1 MNLGAE
7 NAALHDWRENVATKQ
22 WSKNK
27 PVNGVSSIAENAP
40 ICFQLHSKL
49 QWHDRS
55 PQMCHYYL
63 HPPLH
68 KPGLGSQTQVA
79 CLQLDCQQGSFLWAK
94 LQGQCRTLC
103 WETNDVLLLL
113 MPFFSS
119 TAVTSKKQTL
129 GVPKTSFT
137 KFYHR
142 PKSSNHRGASS
153 QMSELEN
160 NNKNQQG
167 LLC

>member
-7 NAALHDWRENVATKQ
+7 NAALHDWRENGATKQ

-63 HPPLH
+63 HPLLQ
-68 KPGLGSQTQVA
+68 KLGLGSQMQVA
-79 CLQLDCQQGSFLWAK
+79 CPQLDCQQGSFLWAK

-113 MPFFSS
+113 LLLMPFFYS
-119 TAVTSKKQTL
+119 TAVTLKKKTL
-129 GVPKTSFT
+129 GVTGKEFHKVLSPP
-137 KFYHR
+137 R
-142 PKSSNHRGASS
+142 ILKS
-153 QMSELEN
+153 
-160 NNKNQQG
+160 
-167 LLC
+167 